1 MEPDYAAYLDGVLKD
16 DDGFQLRRLR
26 AGMISVLRDNLS
38 YKGELDLSDG
48 IQRLSTGILLRETYF
63 IKLITTQKGVE
74 S

>member
-1 MEPDYAAYLDGVLKD
+1 
-16 DDGFQLRRLR
+16 
-26 AGMISVLRDNLS
+26 MISVLRDNLS